1 MSIIVQNVK
10 KYLKKSQQIRRKKM
24 LFVQNAEKTN
34 MYKSAC
40 QLLPLAKA
48 VSSPLEH
55 LQGQP
60 APLEVFPEGSID
72 YSSGPELN

>member
-10 KYLKKSQQIRRKKM
+10 KYLRKSPQILRKKI
-24 LFVQNAEKTN
+24 FSAQNAEKTN

-48 VSSPLEH
+48 ATS
-55 LQGQP
+55 LQDRLQEPPVPQG
-60 APLEVFPEGSID
+60 VFPEVSLIAALVQ
-72 YSSGPELN
+72 S